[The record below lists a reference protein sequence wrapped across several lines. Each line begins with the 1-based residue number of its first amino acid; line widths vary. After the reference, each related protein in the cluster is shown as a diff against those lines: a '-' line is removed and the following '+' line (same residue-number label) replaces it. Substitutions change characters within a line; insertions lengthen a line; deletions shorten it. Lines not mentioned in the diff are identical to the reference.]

1 MDLLD
6 RLQHLPLPHKLA
18 IAPATIRSVW
28 GSSALAAVMDS
39 KLMPP
44 WDIMSSWLVS
54 DGKDKACQER
64 RNLGLKTQT
73 SKWYEGSRQEIY
85 CIPTEKEWKLTIH
98 C

>member
-54 DGKDKACQER
+54 DGKDKA
-64 RNLGLKTQT
+64 KVK
-73 SKWYEGSRQEIY
+73 SDEISA
-85 CIPTEKEWKLTIH
+85 
-98 C
+98 